1 MSNNLYSIKQGEKY
15 DISICIRDRD
25 NDTPIDLTNAVI
37 HFQLKDELK
46 DEFFV
51 VDKTITLNSDPFT
64 DGRIVDPTEG
74 RFTTRFTDEDY
85 EKLVPERIYFLII
98 TWSIPDKDFSKVVS
112 SNCGENFLFKV
123 CYP

>member
-25 NDTPIDLTNAVI
+25 NDTSIDLTNAVI

-51 VDKTITLNSDPFT
+51 IDKTITLDSDPFT
-64 DGRIVDPTEG
+64 DGRIVDPIEG

-98 TWSIPDKDFSKVVS
+98 TWNIPDKDFSKVIS

>member
-64 DGRIVDPTEG
+64 DGRIVDPKEG
-74 RFTTRFTDEDY
+74 RFTTRFTNEDY
-85 EKLVPERIYFLII
+85 EFRANAGYNRNILWIHLPCAGSDHTDERA
-98 TWSIPDKDFSKVVS
+98 
-112 SNCGENFLFKV
+112 
-123 CYP
+123 

>member
-1 MSNNLYSIKQGEKY
+1 MGNNLYSIKQGEKY
-15 DISICIRDRD
+15 DISIKLHDRD
-25 NDTPIDLTNAVI
+25 NDRAINLSNAII

-46 DEFFV
+46 DAFCII
-51 VDKTITLNSDPFT
+51 DKTITLESDPYT
-64 DGRIVDPTEG
+64 IGRIIKPEEG
-74 RFTTRFTDEDY
+74 VFTTRFTDEDY

-98 TWSIPDKDFSKVVS
+98 TWDIPEQDFSKVVS

>member
-37 HFQLKDELK
+37 YFQLKDELK

-51 VDKTITLNSDPFT
+51 IDKTITLDSDPFT
-64 DGRIVDPTEG
+64 DGRIIKPTEG
-74 RFTTRFTDEDY
+74 IFTTRFTDEDY

>member
-25 NDTPIDLTNAVI
+25 NDVPIDLTNSVI

-46 DEFFV
+46 DDFFII
-51 VDKTITLNSDPFT
+51 DKTITLDSDPFT
-64 DGRIVDPTEG
+64 EGRIIKPTEG
-74 RFTTRFTDEDY
+74 VFTTRFTDGDY

-98 TWSIPDKDFSKVVS
+98 TWDIPDKDFSKVIS

>member
-15 DISICIRDRD
+15 DISICIRNRD

-37 HFQLKDELK
+37 YFQLKDELK

-51 VDKTITLNSDPFT
+51 VDKTITLDSDPFT
-64 DGRIVDPTEG
+64 DGRIIKPTEG
-74 RFTTRFTDEDY
+74 IFITRFTDEDY

>member
-25 NDTPIDLTNAVI
+25 NDTPIDLTNSVI
-37 HFQLKDELK
+37 HFQLKDEWK

-51 VDKTITLNSDPFT
+51 VNKTITLDSDPFT
-64 DGRIVDPTEG
+64 DGRIIKPTEG
-74 RFTTRFTDEDY
+74 IFITRFTDEDY